1 MSSAVD
7 DDTAQTIAEG
17 RETIGGILTGAQ
29 KHLQKAFIAFVIG
42 MMGTIWAMR
51 IYVWNFLE
59 ANTKSRMSEAVA
71 ANTDIVVRTPFDVI
85 LLQIKIGL
93 VVGALFTLPVI
104 LYYGREAILERAEDA
119 IPINQRRIAGF
130 ALAIL
135 TLFVGGI
142 VYAYAFFFPFMFE
155 FLATNATNA
164 GIKPSYGIVRY
175 TEFIILLT
183 LSFGL
188 AAQLPL
194 VMAVLS
200 YTEIV
205 SYETFRDKWK
215 YAVLGIFVFGM
226 IFSPPDPFTQIMWGV
241 PLVTL
246 YAASLGLA
254 KVITNVKRAG
264 QAPDAV
270 DSGNFR
276 RKALTLGVAVVGVFA
291 AAFAFLSLGGIEL
304 LNQQLLPRLPELLR
318 PGGELTAG
326 ETVDQ
331 AVTALQV
338 AIFTGLLGVAYYT
351 LQVLKAPV
359 QPKYSERGV
368 GGPAPASAGKPAE
381 IDLVELDAGGIR
393 AAPPEPF
400 IDLTEE
406 EALGLAEAAME
417 DDRPEKAQAILD
429 RFDEVEES
437 QEAAAPADIDLAE
450 LDAGGIRAAP
460 PEPFLDLTEDEAV
473 GIAQTAMEDDRP
485 EKAQAILDRFD
496 EIQEA
501 EPAAGESDDAA
512 ATAGVQEDDSS
523 SVVTDTATGMLN
535 PFLEED
541 TDEEELGGYF
551 YDMRFIVE
559 SLTSK
564 VFRIF
569 GVFTVVFVG
578 LFMWLYS
585 GGIGTIRE
593 QFLARVPAELRT
605 DVQQA
610 TAAGI
615 TRPTYLPGV
624 DVNEAFSATDEV
636 IALHPV
642 EVLIFEV
649 QVSSIIALVAVL
661 PMILYYAWPA
671 LEERGLVSSEG
682 GSRSVFYAWGLY
694 LFASLIGGS
703 LLGFFVI
710 APGIISY
717 LVTDA
722 IDAGV
727 VVAFRLRNF
736 FWMVFFLTAGIGLLA
751 NIPMTMWLFARN
763 DIISFESMYDRWRI
777 VTITVFALSA
787 AFSPGGLF
795 TMMLLA
801 IPTAL
806 AYLVGLAIL
815 WVLTLPRR
823 KIGRRGETPS

>member
-7 DDTAQTIAEG
+7 EDTAQTIAEG

-29 KHLQKAFIAFVIG
+29 KHLQKAFMAFVIG

-51 IYVWNFLE
+51 IYVWDFLE
-59 ANTKSRMSEAVA
+59 ANTTSRMSEAVA
-71 ANTDIVVRTPFDVI
+71 SNTDIVVRTPFDVI

-93 VVGALFTLPVI
+93 VVGALCTIPV
-104 LYYGREAILERAEDA
+104 LVYYGREAILERAEES

-130 ALAIL
+130 VIAIL
-135 TLFVGGI
+135 GLFVGGI
-142 VYAYAFFFPFMFE
+142 VYAYSFFFPFMFD

-194 VMAVLS
+194 AMAVLS

-264 QAPDAV
+264 QAPDPV
-270 DSGNFR
+270 ESGKFR
-276 RKALTLGVAVVGVFA
+276 RKAGVVGIAAAGVFA
-291 AAFAFLSLGGIEL
+291 GTFAFLALGGVEL
-304 LNQQLLPRLPELLR
+304 LNAQLLPRLPDLLH
-318 PGGELTAG
+318 PGG
-326 ETVDQ
+326 DI
-331 AVTALQV
+331 AVGGTLDWTITALQ
-338 AIFTGLLGVAYYT
+338 AGLLTGLLGVAYYT
-351 LQVLKAPV
+351 LGILKAPV

-368 GGPAPASAGKPAE
+368 GGPAPASAGDPAE
-381 IDLVELDAGGIR
+381 IDLDGLDAAGIQS
-393 AAPPEPF
+393 APPEAF
-400 IDLTEE
+400 ADLTED
-406 EALGLAEAAME
+406 EALGHAQTAME
-417 DDRPEKAQAILD
+417 ADQPEKAQAILD
-429 RFDEVEES
+429 RFDE
-437 QEAAAPADIDLAE
+437 AE
-450 LDAGGIRAAP
+450 
-460 PEPFLDLTEDEAV
+460 
-473 GIAQTAMEDDRP
+473 
-485 EKAQAILDRFD
+485 
-496 EIQEA
+496 EA
-501 EPAAGESDDAA
+501 EEAD
-512 ATAGVQEDDSS
+512 ATAADTEETSAEEDGSDI
-523 SVVTDTATGMLN
+523 VTDTASGMLN
-535 PFLEED
+535 PFFSEEK
-541 TDEEELGGYF
+541 DEDDIGGYF
-551 YDMRFIVE
+551 YDIRFIVE

-564 VFRIF
+564 MFRIF

-585 GGIGTIRE
+585 GGIGLIRE
-593 QFLARVPAELRT
+593 QFLARVPPELRT
-605 DVQQA
+605 EVQEA
-610 TAAGI
+610 TGEGI
-615 TRPTYLPGV
+615 ARPTYLPGV
-624 DVNEAFSATDEV
+624 EINETFAATDEV

-649 QVSSIIALVAVL
+649 QVSGIIALVAVL

-671 LEERGLVSSEG
+671 LEERGLVSDDA
-682 GSRSVFYAWGLY
+682 GSRSVFYTWGAY

-703 LLGFFVI
+703 LLGFFII
-710 APGIISY
+710 APAIISW
-717 LVTDA
+717 LVADA
-722 IDAGV
+722 VDAGMI
-727 VVAFRLRNF
+727 VAFRLRNF

-763 DIISFESMYDRWRI
+763 NIISFEAMYSRWRI
-777 VTITVFALSA
+777 VTITIFALSA

-795 TMMLLA
+795 TMLLLA
-801 IPTAL
+801 IPIAL
-806 AYLVGLAIL
+806 AYLIGLAIL

-823 KIGRRGETPS
+823 KLRRGGTPS

>member
-7 DDTAQTIAEG
+7 EDTAQTIAEG

-29 KHLQKAFIAFVIG
+29 KHLQKAFMAFVIG

-51 IYVWNFLE
+51 IYVWDFLE
-59 ANTKSRMSEAVA
+59 ANTTSRMSEAVA

-93 VVGALFTLPVI
+93 VVGALCTIPVL
-104 LYYGREAILERAEDA
+104 LYYGREAILARAEES

-130 ALAIL
+130 VIAIL
-135 TLFVGGI
+135 GLFVGGI
-142 VYAYAFFFPFMFE
+142 VYAYAFFFPFMFD

-194 VMAVLS
+194 AMAVLS

-270 DSGNFR
+270 ESGKFR
-276 RKALTLGVAVVGVFA
+276 RKAGVVGLTVVGTFA
-291 AAFAFLSLGGIEL
+291 GTFAFLALGGVEL
-304 LNQQLLPRLPELLR
+304 LNTQLLPRLPDLLH
-318 PGGELTAG
+318 PGSDFAVGD
-326 ETVDQ
+326 TVDRTI
-331 AVTALQV
+331 TALQV
-338 AIFTGLLGVAYYT
+338 GVLTGLLGIAYYT
-351 LQVLKAPV
+351 LEILKAPV

-368 GGPAPASAGKPAE
+368 GGPAPASAGEPAT
-381 IDLVELDAGGIR
+381 IDLDELDAAGIR
-393 AAPPEPF
+393 SAPPEAF
-400 IDLTEE
+400 VELTED
-406 EALGLAEAAME
+406 EALGHAQTAME
-417 DDRPEKAQAILD
+417 ADQPEKAQAILD
-429 RFDEVEES
+429 RFDEAEEDR
-437 QEAAAPADIDLAE
+437 E
-450 LDAGGIRAAP
+450 
-460 PEPFLDLTEDEAV
+460 TDEE
-473 GIAQTAMEDDRP
+473 T
-485 EKAQAILDRFD
+485 
-496 EIQEA
+496 
-501 EPAAGESDDAA
+501 DAA
-512 ATAGVQEDDSS
+512 AADTADESEDTAADEDDSDI
-523 SVVTDTATGMLN
+523 VTDTATGMLN
-535 PFLEED
+535 PFFSEEK
-541 TDEEELGGYF
+541 DEDDIGGYF
-551 YDMRFIVE
+551 YDIRFIVE

-564 VFRIF
+564 MFRIF

-585 GGIGTIRE
+585 GGIGLIRE
-593 QFLARVPAELRT
+593 QFLARVPPELRT
-605 DVQQA
+605 EVQEA
-610 TAAGI
+610 TGEGVA
-615 TRPTYLPGV
+615 RPTYLPGV
-624 DVNEAFSATDEV
+624 EINETFAATDEV

-649 QVSSIIALVAVL
+649 QVSGIIAFMAVL

-671 LEERGLVSSEG
+671 LEERGLVSDNA
-682 GSRSVFYAWGLY
+682 GSRSVFYTWGAY
-694 LFASLIGGS
+694 LFASLIVGS
-703 LLGFFVI
+703 LLGFFFI
-710 APGIISY
+710 APAIISW
-717 LVTDA
+717 LVADA
-722 IDAGV
+722 VDAGMI
-727 VVAFRLRNF
+727 VAFRLRNF
-736 FWMVFFLTAGIGLLA
+736 FWMVFFLTVGIGLLA

-763 DIISFESMYDRWRI
+763 NIISFEAMYSRWRI
-777 VTITVFALSA
+777 VTITIFALSA

-795 TMMLLA
+795 TMLLLA
-801 IPTAL
+801 IPIAL
-806 AYLVGLAIL
+806 AYLIGLAIL
-815 WVLTLPRR
+815 WMLTLPRR
-823 KIGRRGETPS
+823 KLRRGGTPS